1 MRFSISII
9 VFLLLG
15 ALFLVGAI
23 FLQIFLSKKEN
34 KWYGLIL
41 PGITM
46 IVSLFYCM
54 NIMATGSFIQDI
66 ILIVTTLLLANI
78 PTGIL
83 LIIYFICRDGLK
95 KKSQI
100 DKMKIHDLQ

>member
-1 MRFSISII
+1 MRK
-9 VFLLLG
+9 L
-15 ALFLVGAI
+15 LFLILMLIVILGVSI

-54 NIMATGSFIQDI
+54 NIMATGSFVQDI

-83 LIIYFICRDGLK
+83 LIIYFACREKIK
-95 KKSQI
+95 KASQI
-100 DKMKIHDLQ
+100 DKMKIHDLE